1 MLLKDNFKCILDV
14 YFTFLSKKKT
24 IKQTQNSV
32 DIKKSGPV
40 LAVGRVKVNAL
51 RIVLEELRRP
61 EGPPTGAPYSY
72 RKEKKPHWL
81 IFS

>member
-1 MLLKDNFKCILDV
+1 MYIKMFILLFS
-14 YFTFLSKKKT
+14 SKKTKQKT

-40 LAVGRVKVNAL
+40 LVVGQVKVNAL